1 MDRAGRADAETTG
14 AETTD
19 VVRADAETADAE
31 TADGAAMTAR
41 VVVAGGHSAGHI
53 EPALA
58 VADAVRSQ
66 DPSAVV
72 TALGTER
79 GLDTVLIPAR
89 GYPLELIPPV
99 PLPRRLNR
107 ALLQTPGRVRHAV
120 RATRAVLDRVDAQV
134 LIGFGGYV
142 ALPAYVAAR
151 RRGIPIVVHEANA
164 KAGLANRVGAR
175 LTTHVYTAS
184 ASVKLAHAQPIGI
197 PLRPAIADLDRATM
211 RPEARRRFE
220 LDPDAPTIMVT
231 GGSQGAQTINR
242 AVVDALPALL
252 DAGVQVL
259 HIVGPNNTDQI
270 PDVAPGSPGRY
281 VAVPFVSDMQWAYA
295 AADLVIC
302 RSGAMTC
309 AELAAI
315 GLPAVFVPLPLRG
328 GEQRLNAVPVVAAGG
343 GVLVASAEFTGAW
356 IIANVL
362 PLMSDPERL
371 GAMSL
376 AAARV
381 GNRDTAAV
389 LAAAVLK
396 LAADHG

>member
-1 MDRAGRADAETTG
+1 
-14 AETTD
+14 
-19 VVRADAETADAE
+19 
-31 TADGAAMTAR
+31 MTAR

-53 EPALA
+53 EPAMA
-58 VADAVRSQ
+58 VADAVRSL
-66 DPSAVV
+66 DPTAVV

-184 ASVKLAHAQPIGI
+184 ASVKLAHGQPIGI
-197 PLRPAIADLDRATM
+197 PLRPAIANLDRMAA
-211 RPEARRRFE
+211 RPGARERFG
-220 LDPDAPTIMVT
+220 LDAQLPTVMVT
-231 GGSQGAQTINR
+231 GGSQGAQAINS
-242 AVVDALPALL
+242 AVVEALPALL

-270 PDVAPGSPGRY
+270 PETDAGSRGRY
-281 VAVPFVSDMQWAYA
+281 VAVPFVEDMQWAYA

-328 GEQRLNAVPVVAAGG
+328 GEQRLNAEPVVAGG
-343 GVLVASAEFTGAW
+343 GGLLVANADFTGEW

-362 PLMSDPERL
+362 ALINDADRL
-371 GAMSL
+371 AAMSVS
-376 AAARV
+376 AARV

-389 LAAAVLK
+389 LAAAVLA
-396 LAADHG
+396 LARRND

>member
-1 MDRAGRADAETTG
+1 
-14 AETTD
+14 
-19 VVRADAETADAE
+19 
-31 TADGAAMTAR
+31 MTAR

-66 DPSAVV
+66 DPAAVV

-107 ALLQTPGRVRHAV
+107 ALLRTPGRVRNAV
-120 RATRAVLDRVDAQV
+120 RATRAVLDRLDAQV

-184 ASVKLAHAQPIGI
+184 ASVKLAHGQPIGI
-197 PLRPAIADLDRATM
+197 PLRPAIADLDRVAA
-211 RPEARRRFE
+211 RPAARERFG
-220 LDPDAPTIMVT
+220 LDPDAPTVMVT
-231 GGSQGAQTINR
+231 GGSQGAQAVNR
-242 AVVDALPALL
+242 AVVEALPGLL
-252 DAGVQVL
+252 AAGAQVL

-270 PDVAPGSPGRY
+270 PDISAGRY
-281 VAVPFVSDMQWAYA
+281 VAVPFVEDMQWAYA

-328 GEQRLNAVPVVAAGG
+328 GEQRLNAEPVVAAGG
-343 GVLVASAEFTGAW
+343 GLLVPNADFTGDW
-356 IIANVL
+356 ILAHVL
-362 PLMSDPERL
+362 PLLTDPDRL
-371 GAMSL
+371 AAMSV

-389 LAAAVLK
+389 LADVVLK
-396 LAADHG
+396 LAGDRG